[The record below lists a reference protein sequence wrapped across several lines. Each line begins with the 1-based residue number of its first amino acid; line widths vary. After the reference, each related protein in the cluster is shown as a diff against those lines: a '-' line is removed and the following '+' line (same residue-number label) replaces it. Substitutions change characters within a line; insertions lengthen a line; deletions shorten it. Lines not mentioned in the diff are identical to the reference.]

1 MYFKGIL
8 TFLDLKAHRLG
19 WNDILFLSFFRICKI
34 LLKAVFSRLYDESV
48 IH

>member
-8 TFLDLKAHRLG
+8 TFLDLKPTRLG
-19 WNDILFLSFFRICKI
+19 WNDILFLSFLPICKI
-34 LLKAVFSRLYDESV
+34 LLKAIFSRLYDESV

>member
-8 TFLDLKAHRLG
+8 TVLDSKAPRLAR
-19 WNDILFLSFFRICKI
+19 NDILLLSFFRICKI